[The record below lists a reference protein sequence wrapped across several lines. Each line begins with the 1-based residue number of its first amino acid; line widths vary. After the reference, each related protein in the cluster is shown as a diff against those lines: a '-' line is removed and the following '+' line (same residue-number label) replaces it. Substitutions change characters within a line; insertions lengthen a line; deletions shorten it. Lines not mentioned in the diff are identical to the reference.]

1 MLHGAAAH
9 HGFEVGAFIW
19 TEGAHPKPLLSLLSE
34 AGTWAACWG
43 EPWPNAH
50 STEARSHLG
59 SDIWERHGTSWT
71 ENVMRDPAPAEA
83 RMGPLLWKALP
94 PGTANKSLH
103 LPWGTD
109 LPVLGW
115 TKLMSRLESNMDSAQ
130 AAQDRL
136 RDGSHTEVEQLE
148 ATACCCKAWTNPMDP
163 RSAGPLFPQLITL
176 FQVTALSGNQFAKF
190 WVSPVSRLKKTP
202 KCFLADRVRFLP
214 SLSSQER
221 WRGAKGDPY
230 SRGLRPLTLSPGF
243 AVCLPLP
250 CWLILCP
257 APVMLHWHPASAKYH
272 QEKATGLS
280 KMEVGSISAE
290 GGAAG
295 MLLEVYRMPPHHSH
309 LGSLMLSTPEEI
321 HRLWRVWSGVTWCMF
336 RPKFA
341 KRNKQLNS
349 SCVKRVIYLLE
360 S

>member
-1 MLHGAAAH
+1 MLHSAAAH

-130 AAQDRL
+130 AAQDRP

-190 WVSPVSRLKKTP
+190 WVSPVSRLKKNTQVFSSWQGTFSP
-202 KCFLADRVRFLP
+202 QPQQPGEMTRSKGRSLQPGAQTSNPLSRICSMPSP
-214 SLSSQER
+214 SLLAHPLSSSSNAPLTSCQRKIPPGKGHRPFQNGGGEHLC
-221 WRGAKGDPY
+221 RGRCCRNAAWGLQNATTPLPPWLSDAEHSWGDP
-230 SRGLRPLTLSPGF
+230 S
-243 AVCLPLP
+243 AVTGMIRSDLMH
-250 CWLILCP
+250 
-257 APVMLHWHPASAKYH
+257 V
-272 QEKATGLS
+272 QTKA
-280 KMEVGSISAE
+280 
-290 GGAAG
+290 
-295 MLLEVYRMPPHHSH
+295 
-309 LGSLMLSTPEEI
+309 
-321 HRLWRVWSGVTWCMF
+321 C
-336 RPKFA
+336 
-341 KRNKQLNS
+341 
-349 SCVKRVIYLLE
+349 
-360 S
+360 